1 MGHKVDLMLLEELC
15 GKGPG
20 SVPHHLINIT
30 AVPQGIIA
38 FVFCHHCIALKLV
51 GEFITADSY
60 YQVCVGENIFC
71 LHQSS
76 SVPRMEKIKDPIS
89 VDSHWT
95 MSWCAPPCLGN
106 CQLFMLDV

>member
-1 MGHKVDLMLLEELC
+1 MSFDLMLLEELC

-51 GEFITADSY
+51 GEFITADWR
-60 YQVCVGENIFC
+60 
-71 LHQSS
+71 H
-76 SVPRMEKIKDPIS
+76 KDREDLRLS
-89 VDSHWT
+89 
-95 MSWCAPPCLGN
+95 
-106 CQLFMLDV
+106 QE